1 MHSRIYGIVR
11 KNNNELYEEEK
22 EDVLGIAEADL
33 HESMNGV
40 ADYVTED
47 TDLIDDCEWLE
58 QNYSFMFEFT
68 GKTTF
73 RLNKKDIEQYLTE
86 KLNKVKEIL
95 KNTNTPT
102 EFIKNSNKIGKEL
115 NEEFEFYFVDNYICA
130 ETLDNFIK
138 EEYLEEKETEFE
150 IVKTWDYHF

>member
-1 MHSRIYGIVR
+1 MEQNELMHYGVLGMRWGHRKSSSKSRTNKKSKVPKGKEKQI
-11 KNNNELYEEEK
+11 KNNISK
-22 EDVLGIAEADL
+22 GKKKAD
-33 HESMNGV
+33 
-40 ADYVTED
+40 
-47 TDLIDDCEWLE
+47 
-58 QNYSFMFEFT
+58 EF
-68 GKTTF
+68 KT
-73 RLNKKDIEQYLTE
+73 Q
-86 KLNKVKEIL
+86 KVKEIL

>member
-1 MHSRIYGIVR
+1 MHSRVYGIVR

-22 EDVLGIAEADL
+22 EDVLGIAEADI

-40 ADYVTED
+40 ADYVTEA

-68 GKTTF
+68 GKKTF
-73 RLNKKDIEQYLTE
+73 KLNKKEIGQFLTE
-86 KLNKVKEIL
+86 KINKLKEIL

-102 EFIKNSNKIGKEL
+102 EFIKNNYAIRKEL
-115 NEEFEFYFVDNYICA
+115 NEEFGFYFVDNNIYT

-138 EEYLEEKETEFE
+138 EEYLEKKDTEFE

>member
-33 HESMNGV
+33 HESINEV

-47 TDLIDDCEWLE
+47 TDLIEDCEWLE
-58 QNYSFMFEFT
+58 QNYSFMFDFT
-68 GKTTF
+68 SKTTF
-73 RLNKKDIEQYLTE
+73 KLNKKNIEQYLTE

-115 NEEFEFYFVDNYICA
+115 NEEFGFYFVDNYICA